1 VDDNEPVVER
11 VLKKVAKEINPS
23 QESMESN
30 LLTTNTQTFLPSFP
44 KYTEKIKYSKY

>member
-30 LLTTNTQTFLPSFP
+30 LLTNTNKPSFP
-44 KYTEKIKYSKY
+44 K